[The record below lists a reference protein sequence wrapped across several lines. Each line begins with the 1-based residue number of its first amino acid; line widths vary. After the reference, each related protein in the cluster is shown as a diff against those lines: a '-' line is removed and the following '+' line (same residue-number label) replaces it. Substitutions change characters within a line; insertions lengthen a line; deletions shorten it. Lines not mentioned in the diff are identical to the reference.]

1 MGWMLFLDGT
11 VPQGPEDAMPR
22 GTAGRTSWNVH
33 AVLHA
38 LEGAGGA
45 AKGGVNG

>member
-1 MGWMLFLDGT
+1 MGWMLFLDGA
-11 VPQGPEDAMPR
+11 VPQRPEGAMPR
-22 GTAGRTSWNVH
+22 GRVGQTSWNEH

>member
-1 MGWMLFLDGT
+1 MGGMLFLHGT
-11 VPQGPEDAMPR
+11 VLQGPEDTMPR
-22 GTAGRTSWNVH
+22 GTAGRTLWNMH

-45 AKGGVNG
+45 ARGGVNG